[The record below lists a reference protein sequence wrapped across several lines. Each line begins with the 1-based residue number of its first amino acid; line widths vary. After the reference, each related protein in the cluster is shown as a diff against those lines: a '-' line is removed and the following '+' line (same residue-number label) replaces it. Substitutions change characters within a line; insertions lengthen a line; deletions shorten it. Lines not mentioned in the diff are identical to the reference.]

1 MNLRAISFL
10 ESKLTRRSS
19 PSLLQSSFELVE
31 YVTLLRE
38 GIIEAYVG
46 VVSALRESDQSTSFV
61 HLPPLLPSSTLADY
75 RPSSFFSASPGVLLP
90 YVPGII
96 NFLQLAIEDEDR
108 SEAVMRGGLGLLGD
122 LCETFP
128 RGEIREFLLREW
140 ITTALKLGRG
150 KGMSAETRKVARWTK
165 DVSIR
170 RVSFPSSSS

>member
-1 MNLRAISFL
+1 
-10 ESKLTRRSS
+10 
-19 PSLLQSSFELVE
+19 
-31 YVTLLRE
+31 
-38 GIIEAYVG
+38 
-46 VVSALRESDQSTSFV
+46 
-61 HLPPLLPSSTLADY
+61 
-75 RPSSFFSASPGVLLP
+75 VLLP

-140 ITTALKLGRG
+140 ITTALKSGRG

-165 DVSIR
+165 DVRFATRKLKDSS
-170 RVSFPSSSS
+170 RVFGLCSS